1 MTLLF
6 WNAQCDAALH
16 YLVHFEM
23 IGPFITNI
31 TMQTNHRFPYPAE
44 NPLMN
49 ENPDPGEG
57 EWSIGD
63 PLSEF
68 SKLGTH
74 LLPCSSDLPS
84 PLCHSLLLGVISAES
99 SRTEAPVG
107 WGLWAFVVMLT
118 RVIFLPCLS
127 SGFAAREHV
136 RSGFRQG
143 SARSESSVLPD
154 TSIKRVAAEVRGSS
168 LLPRD
173 GANERLICHPPSSGW
188 QEVADR
194 DGGLM
199 WHTLPLWPGLSS
211 GLWPLC

>member
-1 MTLLF
+1 
-6 WNAQCDAALH
+6 
-16 YLVHFEM
+16 
-23 IGPFITNI
+23 
-31 TMQTNHRFPYPAE
+31 MQTNHRFPYPAG

-49 ENPDPGEG
+49 ENPDSGEG

-173 GANERLICHPPSSGW
+173 GAQRAPDLSPSVLGVTGSGRQRRWPDVTHTAALTRTLQWSVASLLVSTTHHHVLSAECLTSNAVKIFTAKLQFHP
-188 QEVADR
+188 
-194 DGGLM
+194 
-199 WHTLPLWPGLSS
+199 
-211 GLWPLC
+211 